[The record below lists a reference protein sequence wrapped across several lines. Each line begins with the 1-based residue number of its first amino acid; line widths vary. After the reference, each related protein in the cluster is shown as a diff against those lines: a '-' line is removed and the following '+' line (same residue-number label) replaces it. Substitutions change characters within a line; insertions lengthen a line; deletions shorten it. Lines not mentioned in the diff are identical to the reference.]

1 MLRSMKDLEGYAI
14 QATDGTIG
22 HVKDFYFD
30 DEAWIVRYLVVETG
44 HWLSSRK
51 VLISPM
57 SIGQPDWNARV
68 LPVSITKEQV
78 KNSPDIDT
86 DKPVSR
92 QHEMQYLGY
101 YNYPYYWGGA
111 GLWGGGAYP
120 GMLTGLGYDDST
132 TEYRHARTQDNR
144 SETEQAQRVAH
155 DPHLRSC
162 KAVMKYHIEA
172 TDGDIGHVQGLLI
185 DEKTWAIRY
194 MVVDTNN
201 WWLGHQVLI
210 APQWIREVRWAD
222 ATVSVTLT
230 RQAVKDAPQYDAA
243 VPLSRDR
250 EADLYRHH
258 GRASYWADEVN
269 LENSEFRGTG
279 SELPRPIH
287 KAGEGTTRDTRYGV

>member
-1 MLRSMKDLEGYAI
+1 MLRSMTNLEGYAI
-14 QATDGTIG
+14 HATDGTIG

-30 DEAWIVRYLVVETG
+30 DDAWVVRYFIVETG
-44 HWLSSRK
+44 SWLSSRK

-101 YNYPYYWGGA
+101 YHYPYYWGGA
-111 GLWGGGAYP
+111 GIWGGGVYP
-120 GMLTGLGYDDST
+120 GMMLTGVEYDGYHN
-132 TEYRHARTQDNR
+132 ECRHAPAQDSR
-144 SETEQAQRVAH
+144 AEAEEARHQAH

-172 TDGDIGHVQGLLI
+172 TDGDIGHVHNLLV
-185 DEKTWAIRY
+185 DEETWAIRY

-201 WWLGHQVLI
+201 WWLGHEVLV
-210 APQWIREVRWAD
+210 APQWIRGVRWAD
-222 ATVSVTLT
+222 KMVSVALSQ
-230 RQAVKDAPQYDAA
+230 QAVKGAPLYDAA
-243 VPLSRDR
+243 VPLSRAW
-250 EADLYRHH
+250 EGDLYRHH
-258 GRASYWADEVN
+258 GRAGYWAAEGN
-269 LENSEFRGTG
+269 LEN
-279 SELPRPIH
+279 P
-287 KAGEGTTRDTRYGV
+287 AAV